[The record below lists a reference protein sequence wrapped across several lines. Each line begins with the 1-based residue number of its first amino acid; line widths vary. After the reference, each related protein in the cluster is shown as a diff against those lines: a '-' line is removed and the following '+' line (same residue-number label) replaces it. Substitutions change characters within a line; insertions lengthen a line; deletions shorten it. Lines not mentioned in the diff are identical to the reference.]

1 MVGSYRVGNRWKNLC
16 FSLAKLAISAGALTG
31 LVAMQR
37 SQLQQGAMFTF
48 SPEQLNQQE
57 RWKLEV
63 LQRSPTFGFDNLM
76 ADWVFLNFLQ
86 YDGDEEARTK
96 LGYELA
102 PQFFD
107 LVTRWDP
114 RFVESYLFLSGTL
127 SYRLGKPE
135 LAVDYMTRG
144 TDALQPDQHPQAF
157 LPWRFKALD
166 QLLLLG
172 DVPGSIV
179 SHDRAG
185 DWALQ
190 STDPEIRKVGPLMKQ
205 TAAFLQTDPDS
216 RMVRLWGWS
225 SVFEQ
230 AEATRDRSTQERA
243 RQDLLKIGAEERKD
257 PEGRTYFVLPSANK
271 PAATTQPETPASPDS
286 PPPSEPDSS
295 NPTESPTPDGAQPSP
310 QPSPADSPA
319 TPSTP

>member
-1 MVGSYRVGNRWKNLC
+1 MVGNRWKNLL
-16 FSLAKLAISAGALTG
+16 FTLGKLAIAAGALTG

-37 SQLQQGAMFTF
+37 TQLQQGAEFTF

-57 RWKLEV
+57 RWKLDI

-86 YDGDEEARTK
+86 YDGDDEARAQ

-107 LVTRWDP
+107 LITRWDP

-127 SYRLGKPE
+127 SYRLGKPDI
-135 LAVDYMTRG
+135 AVDYMTRG
-144 TDALQPDQHPQAF
+144 TNALQANQHPKAF

-179 SHDRAG
+179 SHDMAG
-185 DWALQ
+185 DWAMQ
-190 STDPEIRKVGPLMKQ
+190 SIDPDVSRVGPLMKQ
-205 TAAFLQTDPDS
+205 TAAFLKTDPDS

-230 AEATRDRSTQERA
+230 AEVTRDRQTQARA
-243 RQDLLKIGAEERKD
+243 RQELLKIGAEERKD
-257 PEGRTYFVLPSANK
+257 PEGRTYFVLPPDNPNAPTAQPKTPSSPTPTTETIPNAQQSPEDIPSTSPNPADPTPQAN
-271 PAATTQPETPASPDS
+271 PMTPPSETPA
-286 PPPSEPDSS
+286 
-295 NPTESPTPDGAQPSP
+295 NP
-310 QPSPADSPA
+310 
-319 TPSTP
+319 